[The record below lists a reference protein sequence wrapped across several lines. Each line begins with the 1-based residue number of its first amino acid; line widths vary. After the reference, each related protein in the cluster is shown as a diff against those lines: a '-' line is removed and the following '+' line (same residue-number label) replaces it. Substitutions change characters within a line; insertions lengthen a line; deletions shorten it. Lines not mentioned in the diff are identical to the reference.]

1 MFAYIVRRLVQAVF
15 VLFIVLVFT
24 FTLPYFEPH
33 GILAPAYVVLGTK
46 ASAVNVHNWGVQHG
60 MYHPYLVRLWD
71 YIVQVV
77 WHHNIGFSYKQN
89 LSVWGIIS
97 LYVPRTVWLALTAL
111 VLTFLIAVPLGIFQ
125 ANKRNTVFDYTATGS
140 AFILYAIPLF
150 LLCLLVLQVFSFG
163 ITHLPASPP
172 SGVAPWAIF
181 TDPLGFILPVGT
193 LTIASVALLSRFMRG
208 TVLEVLVQ
216 DYVRTARAKGC
227 SNRLVG
233 HAFGLEGELVD
244 HAPRG
249 EVVRDLARL
258 ELLGL
263 ELLGA
268 LLGRHWSPW
277 SRMRGLT
284 TPSRMSA
291 MRLPRRVKI
300 ETSNVIPRTVGES
313 RKVAAFTVSMPRPA

>member
-1 MFAYIVRRLVQAVF
+1 MFAYIVRRLAQSVV

-46 ASAVNVHNWGVQHG
+46 ASPANVHTWGVQHG
-60 MYHPYLVRLWD
+60 MYHPYIVRLWN

-77 WHHNIGFSYKQN
+77 WHRNLGFSYKQN

-111 VLTFLIAVPLGIFQ
+111 VLTFIIAVPLGIFQ

-140 AFILYAIPLF
+140 AFVLYAIPSF

-163 ITHLPASPP
+163 IVHLPASPP

-181 TDPLGFILPVGT
+181 TDPVGFILPVGT
-193 LTIASVALLSRFMRG
+193 LTLLSVALISRFMRG

-216 DYVRTARAKGC
+216 DYIRTARAKGC
-227 SNRLVG
+227 SNRRVLFA
-233 HAFGLEGELVD
+233 HAFRNALGPIVTILGLSIPALFGGALIIESVFNYAGLGIETVNAATYLDSPTVLGITLLVSIFT
-244 HAPRG
+244 
-249 EVVRDLARL
+249 
-258 ELLGL
+258 LLGNL
-263 ELLGA
+263 IADILLGVVNP
-268 LLGRHWSPW
+268 RI
-277 SRMRGLT
+277 
-284 TPSRMSA
+284 
-291 MRLPRRVKI
+291 RLQ
-300 ETSNVIPRTVGES
+300 GEQ
-313 RKVAAFTVSMPRPA
+313 